1 MARKQSLV
9 SVPTN
14 LSELNARIA
23 LVGSLTR
30 DLEVARAAEE
40 EAVAKIKA
48 ASAVVLAP
56 LAERIAREMSGIEKF
71 ATANRTSL
79 LAEGMKSVSLSA
91 GRIGWRM
98 TPLRV
103 SFMKKGAEKALAFL
117 KANRMKKYL
126 RVITEINK
134 EALLADQP
142 VVDGVSYKQQDEFF
156 VEPNA
161 EPTRVEAIGEAIMV
175 SK

>member
-1 MARKQSLV
+1 MARKQTLI

-14 LSELNARIA
+14 LTELNLRIA

-40 EAVAKIKA
+40 TAIASIKA
-48 ASAVVLAP
+48 ASAVTLAP
-56 LAERIAREMSGIEKF
+56 LAERIARELSGIEKY
-71 ATANRTSL
+71 ASANRTSL
-79 LAEGMKSVSLSA
+79 LLEGMKSVSLSA

-126 RVITEINK
+126 RVVTEINK

-142 VVDGVSYKQQDEFF
+142 VVEGVSYKQQDEFF

-161 EPTRVEAIGEAIMV
+161 EPIRVEAIGEVMMV